1 MMGEEG
7 KERVRSVLVSS
18 YTERADT
25 ELLLLLTLSWR
36 KVVRARGSRRTL
48 TWISREGEPSSRGT
62 RGECAHKITCSQP
75 PQRRVWG
82 F

>member
-7 KERVRSVLVSS
+7 KERMRSVLVLS
-18 YTERADT
+18 YTEREDM

-36 KVVRARGSRRTL
+36 KVSRARRVAACTDVETSGGRAVFERL
-48 TWISREGEPSSRGT
+48 E
-62 RGECAHKITCSQP
+62 GECAHKITCSQP
-75 PQRRVWG
+75 PQRLVWG